1 MTTAKKPIAIIIPG
15 VMSADWLVLFASCHA
30 RLFGFAGLPGSFIG
44 LCRVLFQSWFGSK
57 LISVLRRLNTTDA
70 TERQM
75 SCQNRRTISPR
86 HAILVVAV
94 LAMVAATPVAAQK
107 LGVGGTGVDEA
118 SALPP
123 CARPLGTVALVEEKA
138 KSDPCMDGLPP
149 QFRVMMEMAKSQRG
163 EGQSVDP
170 MPLVKLL
177 AARSR
182 CFTIVD
188 RGAGYHALQRER
200 AIAAGQGGGPI
211 SRSRANSAI
220 GSPQLAVTRRF
231 DCLQICGRYDHPFIR
246 PCFRLLA
253 AKLRVLG
260 LEE

>member
-1 MTTAKKPIAIIIPG
+1 MTTAKKLIAIIIPG
-15 VMSADWLVLFASCHA
+15 VISADWLELFASCHA
-30 RLFGFAGLPGSFIG
+30 RLLGFAGLPGSLIG
-44 LCRVLFQSWFGSK
+44 LCRLLFQSWFGSK

-75 SCQNRRTISPR
+75 SCQSRRAILPR
-86 HAILVVAV
+86 HAIGVVAV
-94 LAMVAATPVAAQK
+94 LAQK